1 MDTEKIPQYRVINDT
16 MIYKQLFVEIPSV
29 EDVLAMCSAFG
40 LKGGLTDETSFNIK
54 QMRQL
59 KTTEWFEENIWLL
72 SAYYLRCKA
81 KLYLKA
87 PFTEKAC
94 ITILRQVVKAH
105 GFHLVSRD
113 YTDNETKK
121 KAKSY
126 HLESSDRHTI
136 LYQDVI
142 LSFR

>member
-59 KTTEWFEENIWLL
+59 KTTEWFEDNIWLL

-81 KLYLKA
+81 KTYLKVHTAHRRRAVRVHLHGPWCMDRA
-87 PFTEKAC
+87 PWS
-94 ITILRQVVKAH
+94 VVCSGRA
-105 GFHLVSRD
+105 L
-113 YTDNETKK
+113 
-121 KAKSY
+121 
-126 HLESSDRHTI
+126 
-136 LYQDVI
+136 
-142 LSFR
+142 